1 MDKLE
6 IVKFAAST
14 VVSIGVGAVF
24 GNAVKF
30 TTPVDTTLIQK
41 ISVGIGSA
49 VIGSMISNAATTYVK
64 TKIDE
69 AATAINPES
78 TTEEVTEEPTE

>member
-6 IVKFAAST
+6 IAKFAAST

-24 GNAVKF
+24 GNAVKM
-30 TTPVDTTLIQK
+30 TTPTDLKLIQK
-41 ISVGIGSA
+41 ISVGVGSA
-49 VIGSMISNAATTYVK
+49 VLGSMISNAATTYVK

-69 AATAINPES
+69 AVGSLTKAD
-78 TTEEVTEEPTE
+78 TEEPEDTTTE

>member
-24 GNAVKF
+24 GNAVKT
-30 TTPVDTTLIQK
+30 TTPVDLNLIQK

-69 AATAINPES
+69 AATALNPEAE
-78 TTEEVTEEPTE
+78 TTETPSEPNE